1 MGTFCVNRSGGNVGV
16 YKAPSQESELIGTLV
31 PNAVFTWLSEWAGNG
46 WGFKAHLIYFKGSDG
61 KFYEGYVTN
70 APSNAGWMTPLI
82 NCKLHDGDMQDG
94 NGTVGVFQLRRA
106 VKLYDSNAK
115 FVTVIPKDYFVST
128 KSGVSGQEY
137 KSRMH
142 ITSYGYSGPSASG
155 GFIELGDGG
164 MTFDTFPLIGVL
176 R

>member
-1 MGTFCVNRSGGNVGV
+1 MRKYEEFSFLYVDNR
-16 YKAPSQESELIGTLV
+16 YLIKEKE
-31 PNAVFTWLSEWAGNG
+31 N
-46 WGFKAHLIYFKGSDG
+46 Y
-61 KFYEGYVTN
+61 
-70 APSNAGWMTPLI
+70 
-82 NCKLHDGDMQDG
+82 DGDMQGG

-142 ITSYGYSGPSASG
+142 ITSYGYSGSSASG

-164 MTFDTFPLIGVL
+164 MTFDTFPLNWSAEMIIKF
-176 R
+176 

>member
-1 MGTFCVNRSGGNVGV
+1 MLIEVEEMLEFIKHQVRSQN
-16 YKAPSQESELIGTLV
+16 LLV
-31 PNAVFTWLSEWAGNG
+31 RWCLMPYLLGLANG
-46 WGFKAHLIYFKGSDG
+46 LEMDGGFKAHLIYFKGSDG

-142 ITSYGYSGPSASG
+142 ITSYGYSDPSASG